1 MRLLLSILFIIA
13 GGAFFGVAG
22 LAAAGV
28 ATGWMLSSRL
38 RSFFISGAAAALFWI
53 IVAVF
58 QTVGGQSQQ
67 LLSLAASLAQLSG
80 ARIWLLVLVSSSIAF
95 LAGGLGGWLGGSLRQ
110 VIHPAAQ
117 PDPSAL

>member
-1 MRLLLSILFIIA
+1 MQLLLSILFVVA

-22 LAAAGV
+22 LAAAGI

-38 RSFFISGAAAALFWI
+38 RSFFFSGAAAALFWI
-53 IVAVF
+53 IVAII
-58 QTVGGQSQQ
+58 QTAGGQSQQ

-80 ARIWLLVLVSSSIAF
+80 AKIWLLVLVSAIIAF

-110 VIHPAAQ
+110 VINKP
-117 PDPSAL
+117 